1 MLRSALIM
9 MLLLVIVSA
18 CALVYVHHQHRLTFM
33 DLQASLKQRDQLNTE
48 WGQLLLEQS
57 TFSFHHYVNATARKR
72 LGMRPPA
79 PEDVIVLDDR
89 ALDLA
94 DKAGVH
100 E

>member
-1 MLRSALIM
+1 MVRSALVA

-57 TFSFHHYVNATARKR
+57 TFSFHHYVNTTARKQ
-72 LGMRPPA
+72 LGMRPPS
-79 PEDVIVLDDR
+79 PEEVIVLDDHVT
-89 ALDLA
+89 DLA
-94 DKAGVH
+94 DKVGAH